1 MGSVGVC
8 PVDAV
13 TSTQNMGMNF
23 CAGTIVAQLGTTI
36 VYDVRQDASGG
47 IGLNQAEKAVND
59 GLGSIW
65 SNTAWSPPVLNQYEA
80 TLW

>member
-1 MGSVGVC
+1 MVSGDDITKYDNLKMGSVGVC

-36 VYDVRQDASGG
+36 VYDVRQM
-47 IGLNQAEKAVND
+47 LVVE
-59 GLGSIW
+59 LG
-65 SNTAWSPPVLNQYEA
+65 
-80 TLW
+80 

>member
-23 CAGTIVAQLGTTI
+23 CAGAQLGTTI
-36 VYDVRQDASGG
+36 VYDVRQM
-47 IGLNQAEKAVND
+47 LVVE
-59 GLGSIW
+59 LG
-65 SNTAWSPPVLNQYEA
+65 
-80 TLW
+80 